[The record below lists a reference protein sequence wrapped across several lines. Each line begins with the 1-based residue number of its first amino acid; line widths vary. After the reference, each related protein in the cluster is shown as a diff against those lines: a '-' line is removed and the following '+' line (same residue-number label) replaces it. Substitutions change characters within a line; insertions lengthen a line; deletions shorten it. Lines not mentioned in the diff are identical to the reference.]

1 MNEFNESNLE
11 QEVTEED
18 FQRRVLDQFEEI
30 WLQHA
35 WQCQKEIS
43 FTDQPLKSGGPA
55 HVQKRPNNLN
65 DPEENYQTGSKYMDN
80 SIFTGFFGKSG
91 GGGKKTKHRRHKK
104 CKNSR
109 RK

>member
-1 MNEFNESNLE
+1 MKNWLPVIIAASVIGGL
-11 QEVTEED
+11 V
-18 FQRRVLDQFEEI
+18 VLR
-30 WLQHA
+30 
-35 WQCQKEIS
+35 
-43 FTDQPLKSGGPA
+43 GGYVA
-55 HVQKRPNNLN
+55 HTNLN

>member
-1 MNEFNESNLE
+1 MKNWLPVIIAASVIGGL
-11 QEVTEED
+11 V
-18 FQRRVLDQFEEI
+18 VLR
-30 WLQHA
+30 
-35 WQCQKEIS
+35 
-43 FTDQPLKSGGPA
+43 GGYVA
-55 HVQKRPNNLN
+55 HTNLN

-91 GGGKKTKHRRHKK
+91 GGKKTKHRRYKK

>member
-1 MNEFNESNLE
+1 MKNWLPVIIAASVIGGLL
-11 QEVTEED
+11 
-18 FQRRVLDQFEEI
+18 VLR
-30 WLQHA
+30 
-35 WQCQKEIS
+35 
-43 FTDQPLKSGGPA
+43 GGYVA
-55 HVQKRPNNLN
+55 HTNLN